1 MPQEMGVC
9 ANLLNADRQAFIKA
23 TLTKR
28 GKFCS
33 TITVICGRANLFC
46 FAFFQLGRCPMT
58 EADLAA
64 IIVTVGIGTVLSNL
78 ILFGLMVK
86 LYTEF
91 AKQRMQEAR
100 KP

>member
-1 MPQEMGVC
+1 MSMPS
-9 ANLLNADRQAFIKA
+9 
-23 TLTKR
+23 LTYRK
-28 GKFCS
+28 
-33 TITVICGRANLFC
+33 
-46 FAFFQLGRCPMT
+46 GRCPMT

-78 ILFGLMVK
+78 ILFGLVVK

-91 AKQRMQEAR
+91 AKQRMQEVR

>member
-1 MPQEMGVC
+1 
-9 ANLLNADRQAFIKA
+9 
-23 TLTKR
+23 
-28 GKFCS
+28 
-33 TITVICGRANLFC
+33 
-46 FAFFQLGRCPMT
+46 MT

-78 ILFGLMVK
+78 ILFILMVK
-86 LYTEF
+86 LYTAF